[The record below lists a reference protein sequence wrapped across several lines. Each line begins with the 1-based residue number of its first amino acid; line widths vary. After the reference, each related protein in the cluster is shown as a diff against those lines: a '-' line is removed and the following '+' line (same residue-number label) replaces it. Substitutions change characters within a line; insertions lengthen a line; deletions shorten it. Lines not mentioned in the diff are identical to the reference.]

1 MPFRSPTPFDQ
12 RHLAKGGTRGP
23 MTAFVL
29 RTFREQFFRELGDGK
44 QERSAGP
51 RRQRSKSKD
60 RSSAEFQH

>member
-44 QERSAGP
+44 QERSAPAVQSIPQG
-51 RRQRSKSKD
+51 QY
-60 RSSAEFQH
+60 QL